1 MKKIGKI
8 IIINIIFAILSIVV
22 LSITINLMDVL
33 NINYSTI
40 YKFLSSITDSMI
52 VKASDTD
59 YEYSGNMHIRYGY
72 MSYSSTEE
80 GIHVWSRGGD
90 KVLEYSLMGN
100 KYAEFEYKD
109 EYGMD
114 SESSGSTKFF
124 DLTDKVT
131 TVSVREKETKNI
143 YLRGLIIKNGDGFI
157 IIQDARAGHDK
168 GDSIYTLNNGVN
180 NEAEYSID
188 INHVK
193 FEDILD
199 YPPKKVADGKLFK
212 DNIIIRDKNTKEI
225 IYKSPELGEIE
236 ESITYE
242 NGQTKVNFAVNGDAK
257 DRTSYTYILN
267 GEEFTGNSAT
277 LKEDTTLKLK
287 AHTDKEF
294 TDQTIEK
301 DVNAKVIKTEKPTI
315 KIDEENNLILTQGT
329 IENDELANIYYS
341 IDNET
346 EKVYTGKVKLEVGT
360 HKIKAYQITK
370 NYQIKS
376 LDETKEVIIKELVKT
391 EKPTIQMDKE
401 NNLILT
407 QGKIENDELA
417 DIYYSVNDGEYK
429 KYTGKVKFEVGTYK
443 IKAYQ
448 ITKKYEIKSDI
459 AEVEVT
465 IENNKEPEVKP
476 NEDKN
481 QSNNND
487 NNKDLSND
495 EQNNNT
501 NSNEENKN
509 TETEKQKSNEN
520 KNIPKT
526 GDMIMIYVVVH
537 FVIITL
543 NIVINRKRKNK

>member
-1 MKKIGKI
+1 
-8 IIINIIFAILSIVV
+8 
-22 LSITINLMDVL
+22 
-33 NINYSTI
+33 
-40 YKFLSSITDSMI
+40 
-52 VKASDTD
+52 
-59 YEYSGNMHIRYGY
+59 
-72 MSYSSTEE
+72 
-80 GIHVWSRGGD
+80 
-90 KVLEYSLMGN
+90 MGN

-526 GDMIMIYVVVH
+526 GDMIMIYVVVL

>member
-1 MKKIGKI
+1 MKKIKKI
-8 IIINIIFAILSIVV
+8 VVCSIVFFMLSMTILPITTILVENLKINSKAIL
-22 LSITINLMDVL
+22 N
-33 NINYSTI
+33 
-40 YKFLSSITDSMI
+40 FLSNITDSMI

-59 YEYSGNMHIRYGY
+59 YEYSGNMYIRYGY
-72 MSYSSTEE
+72 TSYSSTEE

-100 KYAEFEYKD
+100 EYAEFEYKD

-114 SESSGSTKFF
+114 PESSGSTEFF

-168 GDSIYTLNNGVN
+168 GDLIYTLDNGVN

-199 YPPKKVADGKLFK
+199 YPKKVEDGKLFK

-242 NGQTKVNFAVNGDAK
+242 NGQTKVDFAVNGDTK

-301 DVNAKVIKTEKPTI
+301 DINVKVIKTEKPTI
-315 KIDEENNLILTQGT
+315 KIDEEDNLILTQG
-329 IENDELANIYYS
+329 A
-341 IDNET
+341 
-346 EKVYTGKVKLEVGT
+346 
-360 HKIKAYQITK
+360 
-370 NYQIKS
+370 
-376 LDETKEVIIKELVKT
+376 
-391 EKPTIQMDKE
+391 
-401 NNLILT
+401 
-407 QGKIENDELA
+407 IENDELA
-417 DIYYSVNDGEYK
+417 DIYYSVNDGKYK
-429 KYTGKVKFEVGTYK
+429 KYTGKVKFEVGIYK

-448 ITKKYEIKSDI
+448 VTKKYQIKSDI
-459 AEVEVT
+459 AEAEVT
-465 IENNKEPEVKP
+465 VKDNKEPEVKP
-476 NEDKN
+476 NEDKDP
-481 QSNNND
+481 SNNND

-501 NSNEENKN
+501 NSNEEKKN
-509 TETEKQKSNEN
+509 TEIEKQKVNEN

-526 GDMIMIYVVVH
+526 GDMIMIYVVVL

>member
-1 MKKIGKI
+1 MKKIKKI
-8 IIINIIFAILSIVV
+8 MICTIVFLMLNIIALPVLTILIQ
-22 LSITINLMDVL
+22 DL
-33 NINYSTI
+33 NINSNSVL
-40 YKFLSSITDSMI
+40 KLLLNITDSLI
-52 VKASDTD
+52 ANASHVDF
-59 YEYSGNMHIRYGY
+59 EYSGNIYFANGKGWWADA
-72 MSYSSTEE
+72 TEEE
-80 GIHVWSRGGD
+80 GIYIYSTSAKGRL
-90 KVLEYSLMGN
+90 LEYSINGG
-100 KYAEFEYKD
+100 EF
-109 EYGMD
+109 
-114 SESSGSTKFF
+114 TKFESEGYGSSYGTSV
-124 DLTDKVT
+124 LSLPYNVNMVKV
-131 TVSVREKETKNI
+131 RDMETKKICVKALVINSQDYKI
-143 YLRGLIIKNGDGFI
+143 AIQDGFPIASAIDGAGLYTI
-157 IIQDARAGHDK
+157 INRNDI
-168 GDSIYTLNNGVN
+168 
-180 NEAEYSID
+180 EYSINNGID
-188 INHVK
+188 FQELSSSVWTSKIDV
-193 FEDILD
+193 ED
-199 YPPKKVADGKLFK
+199 LFK
-212 DNIIIRDKNTKEI
+212 NKIIVRNKNTKEV

-315 KIDEENNLILTQGT
+315 KIDEENNLILTQGV

-346 EKVYTGKVKLEVGT
+346 EKTYTGKVKLEVGT

-370 NYQIKS
+370 NHQIKS
-376 LDETKEVIIKELVKT
+376 LDETKEVIIKEPVKT

-429 KYTGKVKFEVGTYK
+429 KYTGKVKFEVGIYK

-448 ITKKYEIKSDI
+448 VTKKYQIKSDI
-459 AEVEVT
+459 AEAEITVED
-465 IENNKEPEVKP
+465 NKEPEIKP

-481 QSNNND
+481 PSNNND

-509 TETEKQKSNEN
+509 TETEKQKSSEN

-526 GDMIMIYVVVH
+526 GDMIMIYVVVL

>member
-1 MKKIGKI
+1 MKRIEKI
-8 IIINIIFAILSIVV
+8 IIINIIFVILGIVI
-22 LSITINLMDVL
+22 LPITINLMGVL
-33 NINYSTI
+33 NIKYSTI
-40 YKFLSSITDSMI
+40 YKFLSSITDSII
-52 VKASDTD
+52 VKASDVD
-59 YEYSGNMHIRYGY
+59 YGYSGNLYISNENYW
-72 MSYSSTEE
+72 SSTEDVAVYVYSKS
-80 GIHVWSRGGD
+80 GKGGF
-90 KVLEYSLMGN
+90 LEYSLN
-100 KYAEFEYKD
+100 DSNFVEFEYGTS
-109 EYGMD
+109 Y
-114 SESSGSTKFF
+114 SESTKYFE
-124 DLTDKVT
+124 LKT
-131 TVSVREKETKNI
+131 TINTIVVRDRDTKNI
-143 YLRGLIIKNGDGFI
+143 YLKGI
-157 IIQDARAGHDK
+157 IINNDKGCLTLQNAVVGHDK
-168 GDSIYTLNNGVN
+168 GNEIYKLRYNNIEDN
-180 NEAEYSID
+180 EYSID
-188 INHVK
+188 DGTTFNDVPNYKVSGKINI
-193 FEDILD
+193 ED
-199 YPPKKVADGKLFK
+199 LFNNK
-212 DNIIIRDKNTKEI
+212 IIIRNKNTKEI

-257 DRTSYTYILN
+257 DKTSYTYILN
-267 GEEFTGNSAT
+267 GEEFTGNSVT
-277 LKEDTTLKLK
+277 LKEDATLKLK

-301 DVNAKVIKTEKPTI
+301 DINVKVIKTEKPTI
-315 KIDEENNLILTQGT
+315 KIDEEDNLILTQGA

-346 EKVYTGKVKLEVGT
+346 EKTYTGKVKLEVGT

-370 NYQIKS
+370 NHQIKS
-376 LDETKEVIIKELVKT
+376 LDETKEVIIKEPVKT

-429 KYTGKVKFEVGTYK
+429 KYTGKVKFEVGIYK
-443 IKAYQ
+443 IKTYQ
-448 ITKKYEIKSDI
+448 VTKKYQIKSDI
-459 AEVEVT
+459 AEAEVT
-465 IENNKEPEVKP
+465 VKDNKEPEVKP

-481 QSNNND
+481 PSNNND

-501 NSNEENKN
+501 NSNKENKN
-509 TETEKQKSNEN
+509 TEIEKQKVNEN

-526 GDMIMIYVVVH
+526 GDMIMIYVVVL

>member
-1 MKKIGKI
+1 MKRIEKI
-8 IIINIIFAILSIVV
+8 IIINIIFVILGIVI
-22 LSITINLMDVL
+22 LPITINLMDVL
-33 NINYSTI
+33 NIKYSTI
-40 YKFLSSITDSMI
+40 YKFLSSITDSII
-52 VKASDTD
+52 VKASDVD
-59 YEYSGNMHIRYGY
+59 YGYSGNLYISNENYW
-72 MSYSSTEE
+72 SSTED
-80 GIHVWSRGGD
+80 VAVYVYSRSGKGGF
-90 KVLEYSLMGN
+90 LEYSLN
-100 KYAEFEYKD
+100 DSNFVEFEYGTS
-109 EYGMD
+109 Y
-114 SESSGSTKFF
+114 SESTKYFE
-124 DLTDKVT
+124 LKT
-131 TVSVREKETKNI
+131 TINTIVVRDRDTKNI
-143 YLRGLIIKNGDGFI
+143 YLKGI
-157 IIQDARAGHDK
+157 IINNDKGCLTLQNAVVGHDK
-168 GDSIYTLNNGVN
+168 GNEIYKLRNNN
-180 NEAEYSID
+180 IEDNEYSID
-188 INHVK
+188 DGTTFNDVPNYRASGKINI
-193 FEDILD
+193 ED
-199 YPPKKVADGKLFK
+199 LFNNK
-212 DNIIIRDKNTKEI
+212 IIIRNKNTKEI
-225 IYKSPELGEIE
+225 IYKSPKLGEIE

-242 NGQTKVNFAVNGDAK
+242 NGQTKVDFAVNGDAK
-257 DRTSYTYILN
+257 DKTSYTYILN
-267 GEEFTGNSAT
+267 GEEFTGNSVT
-277 LKEDTTLKLK
+277 LKEDATLKLK

-301 DVNAKVIKTEKPTI
+301 DINVKVIKTEKPTI
-315 KIDEENNLILTQGT
+315 KIDEENNLILTQGV

-346 EKVYTGKVKLEVGT
+346 EKVYTDKVKLEVGT
-360 HKIKAYQITK
+360 HKIKAYQTTK

-401 NNLILT
+401 NNLILM

-429 KYTGKVKFEVGTYK
+429 KYTGKVKFEVGIYK

-448 ITKKYEIKSDI
+448 VTKKYQIKSDI
-459 AEVEVT
+459 AEAEITVED
-465 IENNKEPEVKP
+465 NKEPEVKP

-481 QSNNND
+481 PSNNND

-509 TETEKQKSNEN
+509 TETEKQKSSEN

-526 GDMIMIYVVVH
+526 GDMIMIYVVVL

>member
-22 LSITINLMDVL
+22 LPITINLMDVL
-33 NINYSTI
+33 NIKYSTI

-199 YPPKKVADGKLFK
+199 YPPKK
-212 DNIIIRDKNTKEI
+212 
-225 IYKSPELGEIE
+225 
-236 ESITYE
+236 
-242 NGQTKVNFAVNGDAK
+242 
-257 DRTSYTYILN
+257 
-267 GEEFTGNSAT
+267 
-277 LKEDTTLKLK
+277 
-287 AHTDKEF
+287 
-294 TDQTIEK
+294 
-301 DVNAKVIKTEKPTI
+301 
-315 KIDEENNLILTQGT
+315 
-329 IENDELANIYYS
+329 
-341 IDNET
+341 
-346 EKVYTGKVKLEVGT
+346 
-360 HKIKAYQITK
+360 
-370 NYQIKS
+370 
-376 LDETKEVIIKELVKT
+376 
-391 EKPTIQMDKE
+391 
-401 NNLILT
+401 
-407 QGKIENDELA
+407 
-417 DIYYSVNDGEYK
+417 
-429 KYTGKVKFEVGTYK
+429 
-443 IKAYQ
+443 
-448 ITKKYEIKSDI
+448 
-459 AEVEVT
+459 
-465 IENNKEPEVKP
+465 
-476 NEDKN
+476 
-481 QSNNND
+481 
-487 NNKDLSND
+487 
-495 EQNNNT
+495 
-501 NSNEENKN
+501 
-509 TETEKQKSNEN
+509 
-520 KNIPKT
+520 
-526 GDMIMIYVVVH
+526 
-537 FVIITL
+537 
-543 NIVINRKRKNK
+543 

>member
-1 MKKIGKI
+1 MKKIKKI
-8 IIINIIFAILSIVV
+8 VVCSIVFFMLSMTILPITTILVENLKINSKAIL
-22 LSITINLMDVL
+22 N
-33 NINYSTI
+33 
-40 YKFLSSITDSMI
+40 FLSNITDSMI

-59 YEYSGNMHIRYGY
+59 YEYSGNMYIRYGY
-72 MSYSSTEE
+72 TSYSSTEE

-100 KYAEFEYKD
+100 EYAEFEYKD

-114 SESSGSTKFF
+114 PESSGSTEFF

-168 GDSIYTLNNGVN
+168 GDLIYTLDNGVN

-199 YPPKKVADGKLFK
+199 YPKKVEDGKLFK

-242 NGQTKVNFAVNGDAK
+242 NGQTKVDFAVNGDAK

-267 GEEFTGNSAT
+267 GEEFTGNSVT
-277 LKEDTTLKLK
+277 LKEDATLKLK

-301 DVNAKVIKTEKPTI
+301 DINVKVIKTEKPTI
-315 KIDEENNLILTQGT
+315 KIDEEDNLILTQGV

-346 EKVYTGKVKLEVGT
+346 EKVYTDKVKLEVGT

-376 LDETKEVIIKELVKT
+376 LDETKEVTIKEPAKT

-417 DIYYSVNDGEYK
+417 DIYYSVNDGKYK
-429 KYTGKVKFEVGTYK
+429 KYTGKVKFEVGIYK

-448 ITKKYEIKSDI
+448 VTKKYQIKSDI
-459 AEVEVT
+459 AEAEITVED
-465 IENNKEPEVKP
+465 NKEPEIKP

-481 QSNNND
+481 PSNNND

-509 TETEKQKSNEN
+509 TETEKQKSSEN

-526 GDMIMIYVVVH
+526 GDMIMIYVVVL